1 MSLHSV
7 IIFLGVSL
15 GVAVIAIIGLLA
27 YVRLSPTS
35 AARWHTDPASAYT
48 WGRND
53 WNTVIPVTGG
63 AVLRLPASPDI
74 LARLDAI
81 AMATPRTTRLVGTAA
96 QGQITWV
103 TRSAFWGF
111 PDYTTAQI
119 KADGL
124 YIFARL
130 RFGKSDLGVNAARL
144 RAWQTNL

>member
-1 MSLHSV
+1 MRLHTV
-7 IIFLGVSL
+7 IIFLGIIL
-15 GVAVIAIIGLLA
+15 GVVAIAVIGLIA

-35 AARWHTDPASAYT
+35 PARWHTDPASAYI
-48 WGRND
+48 WGNND
-53 WNTVIPVTGG
+53 WNTVIPITGG

-81 AMATPRTTRLVGTAA
+81 AMATQPTTRLVGTAA
-96 QGQITWV
+96 QGRITWV

-144 RAWQTNL
+144 RAWQKKL